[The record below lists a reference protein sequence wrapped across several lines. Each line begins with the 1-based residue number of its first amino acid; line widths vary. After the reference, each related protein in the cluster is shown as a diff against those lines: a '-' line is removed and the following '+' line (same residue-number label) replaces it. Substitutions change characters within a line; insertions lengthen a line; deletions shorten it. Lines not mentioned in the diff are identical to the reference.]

1 MIEELGNDV
10 KTKTESTVNGW
21 MGNSGLLTGPVQF
34 VSRREP
40 TREKRQRMKQKYQKV
55 KPTFPQIWKYR
66 KGDYHYWM
74 VSGRSKRW
82 GLNIR
87 KSFNSEKQSRDYV
100 RELEKQLVEK
110 RSGVSENLVYTDPQV
125 STLIDRLKP
134 WGKSLE
140 ESVGFYIK
148 HLESEFKLSLVPPIR
163 ELCETW
169 CSKKTTSTLKPLR
182 RRSVVELKSYSRFI
196 QHKFGN
202 HKPSEV
208 TKDDIESVL
217 SESYGNNTT
226 KKTRLKFIRSFFK
239 WCVEKR
245 YVTVNPTDG
254 IEVRILKKEVEIWS
268 PEQISKLLT
277 LVEEKYPSLL
287 GFYVLCV
294 FGGLRPTES
303 ERVRW
308 EDINF
313 EGKEIYVRPEGK
325 TGSRRFVLEKTSNN
339 ETDVLW
345 VWLNHFRKIQP
356 KGEFNPFKKHHGL
369 QREVRRE
376 MGTWSQDVL
385 RHSFGTYYHNLIR
398 DIRRVVYV
406 MGNSEEICKRHY
418 VREVKKSWTDDFW
431 GLKPKGDA
439 QDLDGISTEQNGEN
453 LPLEPPSSVEQ
464 KEG

>member
-1 MIEELGNDV
+1 MIINELKDDKTDDIKFVINDRLGDGFR
-10 KTKTESTVNGW
+10 S
-21 MGNSGLLTGPVQF
+21 LTGRGF
-34 VSRREP
+34 P
-40 TREKRQRMKQKYQKV
+40 TSSPERSNNLETVMELLETSKTRQRYQRV
-55 KPTFPQIWKYR
+55 RNTFPQIWKYQ
-66 KGDYHYWM
+66 KQGHDYWM

-100 RELEKQLVEK
+100 RELENQLLEK
-110 RSGVSENLVYTDPQV
+110 RSEVSENLVYTDPQI
-125 STLIDRLKP
+125 SKLNDRLST

-140 ESVGFYIK
+140 DSVEFYIK
-148 HLESEFKLSLVPPIR
+148 HLESEFKLSLVPSIR
-163 ELCETW
+163 ELCDTW
-169 CSKKTTSTLKPLR
+169 CSKKTSSTLNPLR
-182 RRSVVELKSYSRFI
+182 RRSIIELKSYTRYI
-196 QHKFGN
+196 QHNFGN
-202 HKPSEV
+202 HKPSQV

-226 KKTRLKFIRSFFK
+226 KKIRWKFIRSFFK
-239 WCVEKR
+239 WCVENR
-245 YVTVNPTDG
+245 YVTSNPTDG
-254 IEVRILKKEVEIWS
+254 IEVKVPKKEVEIWN

-277 LVEEKYPSLL
+277 LVEEQYPSLL

-294 FGGLRPTES
+294 FAGLRPTES
-303 ERVRW
+303 ERVKW

-345 VWLNHFRKIQP
+345 VWLEHFRKIQP
-356 KGEFNPFKKHHGL
+356 EGEFNPLKNHHGL

-385 RHSFGTYYHNLIR
+385 RHSFGTYYQNLVKDLR
-398 DIRRVVYV
+398 KVVFV

-418 VREVKKSWTDDFW
+418 VREVKKSWTDAFW
-431 GLKPKGDA
+431 KLQPKG
-439 QDLDGISTEQNGEN
+439 
-453 LPLEPPSSVEQ
+453 
-464 KEG
+464 EGLSQPAGA